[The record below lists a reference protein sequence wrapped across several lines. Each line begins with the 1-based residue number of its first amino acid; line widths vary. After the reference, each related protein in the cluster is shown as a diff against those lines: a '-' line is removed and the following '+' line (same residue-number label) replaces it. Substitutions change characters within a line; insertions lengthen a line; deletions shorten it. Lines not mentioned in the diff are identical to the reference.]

1 MLKIKDN
8 IDLEELAKF
17 GFMYYKKEKL
27 GYMWIYI
34 SKLGSHIVIYEQ
46 DMFMPYGGYLAYP
59 KRTLLLKYAHNIN
72 EDKSLDNMCKRL
84 IKNGLVEKVEGLNG
98 Q

>member
-17 GFMYYKKEKL
+17 GFVCYKKEKI
-27 GYMWIYI
+27 GYMWHYI
-34 SKLGSHIVIYEQ
+34 SKLGSNIFVYGQ
-46 DMFMPYGGYLAYP
+46 DMFMPYGGDLICP

-84 IKNGLVEKVEGLNG
+84 IKNGLVEKVDEE
-98 Q
+98 